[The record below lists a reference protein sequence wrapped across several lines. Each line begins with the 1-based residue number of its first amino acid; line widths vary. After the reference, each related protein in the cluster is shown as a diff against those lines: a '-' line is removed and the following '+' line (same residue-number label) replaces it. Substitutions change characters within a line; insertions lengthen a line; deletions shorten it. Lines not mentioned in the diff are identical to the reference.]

1 MMKRAIFTLSP
12 SLKLVQYLLGNYK
25 MTKIITISNQ
35 KGGVGKTTTV
45 VNIAARLAA
54 RGKNILIVDFDPQGH
69 CYIALG
75 GSSENGVFN
84 LMVTNSSPSQSVRK
98 TERDGL
104 HIIPGDRTTATAQI
118 VLTAENRPITAVQD
132 VLKPLYK
139 DYDYIIFDTAPS
151 VGGLQE
157 RAIWASNLVLLP
169 TATEYLSSDGLAQ
182 VVNLLRILVDKGWKG
197 KLAGILPTFYDE
209 QTKES
214 KATLEQLKASFGESV
229 LSPIHRATVLRECAA
244 DGLTIFE
251 KDPKSRAAKEY
262 AALANY
268 IHSL

>member
-1 MMKRAIFTLSP
+1 
-12 SLKLVQYLLGNYK
+12 
-25 MTKIITISNQ
+25 MTKAITVSNQ
-35 KGGVGKTTTV
+35 KGGVGKTTTA
-45 VNIAARLAA
+45 ISLAHQLARL
-54 RGKNILIVDFDPQGH
+54 GYSVLGVDFDPQGQFGT
-69 CYIALG
+69 ALG
-75 GSSENGVFN
+75 VASDNGVFN
-84 LMVTNSSPSQSVRK
+84 LMVAGSSPSQWVRK
-98 TERDGL
+98 TGREGL
-104 HIIPGDRTTATAQI
+104 HIIPGDRSTATAQI

-132 VLKPLYK
+132 ALKPLYK

-157 RAIWASNLVLLP
+157 RAIWASSLVLLP

-182 VVNLLRILVDKGWKG
+182 VVRLLRTLVDKGWKG

-214 KATLEQLKASFGESV
+214 KATLEQLKASFGDSV
-229 LSPIHRATVLRECAA
+229 LSPIHRATILRECAA
-244 DGLTIFE
+244 DGITIFE

-262 AALANY
+262 AALADH